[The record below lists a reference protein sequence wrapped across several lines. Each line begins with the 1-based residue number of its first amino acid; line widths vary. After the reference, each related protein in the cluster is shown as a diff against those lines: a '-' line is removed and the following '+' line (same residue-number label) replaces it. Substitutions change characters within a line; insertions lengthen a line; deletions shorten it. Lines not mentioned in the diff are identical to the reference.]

1 MPDPEK
7 PRITIVIGGGVIQSV
22 HSSASADMEVDILDV
37 DDNGTRS
44 DVERAEMRAYLSKIS
59 TKHHQIY

>member
-7 PRITIVIGGGVIQSV
+7 SRITIVIGGGSIQSV
-22 HSSASADMEVDILDV
+22 HSSADIDLEVDILDF

-44 DVERAEMRAYLSKIS
+44 DEERAELRAYL
-59 TKHHQIY
+59 TEVNDKHHQIY

>member
-7 PRITIVIGGGVIQSV
+7 PRITIVIGGGAIQSV
-22 HSSASADMEVDILDV
+22 HSSADIDLEVDILDF

-44 DVERAEMRAYLSKIS
+44 DEERVGLRAYLSEVND
-59 TKHHQIY
+59 KHHQIY